1 MKNLKKLLSICLALM
16 MVLTCV
22 PAAFAAEVDDCTI
35 DEDAKAS
42 LTIWKFD
49 WTNAYKDGVWNED
62 SFISTGWRESY
73 VEEVL
78 GETVRE
84 GDANGNPDH
93 PLGNGQN
100 SNGYALKG
108 VEFTILRVADIVTFT
123 ESANDQ
129 HPDYNLTQVL
139 YAFDKDKAADLLTA
153 IGLGDGAGRYE
164 NADVLNYETS
174 APLAPVDAEAGV
186 DAQAIAQVRNY
197 WYYQSDV
204 LNKALADA
212 LEANA
217 TTVKD
222 ALEAYVAASN
232 ESIVMDKTNE
242 NGKTIKRDLDLGLW
256 LCIESAVPEMIT
268 STTSPFFI
276 SLPMTTVSGDANS
289 ASPEGGHFWN
299 YDVVVYPKNNTGIP
313 SLTKEVRES
322 VKDTGTNGG
331 TDDINDGFAH
341 AATGSA
347 GDVMEFQILAGIPT
361 ITSNATSIQTWNFYD
376 TIDKGLTYNKALK
389 DVKIEIFSDEDC
401 TDKVA
406 TWVQDDGK
414 FTVEYSS
421 DDRHMNINITEAG
434 LAEINGN
441 QENVNGKLFASYSNY
456 TMRVTYTATINSNA
470 TVINGENGNKN
481 EVFLTWKRTSSEYYD
496 TLIDDA
502 HIFTFG
508 VDLTKLF
515 SDLDSE
521 SATEMDMFKH
531 VKFRIRNTTD
541 GYWVTAT
548 RDEATGIYYLTGH
561 VTEEADGTVFY
572 PVTVNGE
579 FGKVVIKGVED
590 DSYEIYEIETANG
603 YTLLKDEIKVDIFV
617 EENYARICDIYTKDV
632 LGVLQNDPHYCF
644 GNAAPMSILD
654 ADGGANLHLTGIP
667 HDYLEHYFLTAFAQV
682 DGNDVNMEDDGES
695 ANALAPLT
703 VVNTQGFDLPQT
715 GDHGTWMYGVIGIT
729 LMAGALVVM
738 ILTFKKK
745 EKQTAQQ

>member
-49 WTNAYKDGVWNED
+49 WTNAYKDGVWDED

-186 DAQAIAQVRNY
+186 DAQAIAQVRNC

-204 LNKALADA
+204 LNRALADA

-256 LCIESAVPEMIT
+256 LCIETKVPEMVT
-268 STTSPFFI
+268 STTNPFFV

-376 TIDKGLTYNKALK
+376 TIDQGLTYNKALK

-414 FTVEYSS
+414 FTVTYSS
-421 DDRHMNINITEAG
+421 DDRHMNINVTEAG

-470 TVINGENGNKN
+470 SFIYGEDGNCN
-481 EVFLTWKRTSSEYYD
+481 EVVLTWKRTSSEYYD
-496 TLIDDA
+496 TLIDDC
-502 HIFTFG
+502 HVFSFG
-508 VDLTKLF
+508 IDLTKLF

-531 VKFRIRNTTD
+531 VKFKLWNETD
-541 GYWVTAT
+541 GYWLTAT
-548 RDEATGIYYLTGH
+548 RDEETGIYYVTGH
-561 VTEEADGTVFY
+561 VTEEADATIFY
-572 PVTVNGE
+572 PVTVGGE
-579 FGKVVIKGVED
+579 FGKVVIKGMEND
-590 DSYEIYEIETANG
+590 CWNIYEVETANG
-603 YTLLKDEIKVDIFV
+603 YTLLKDEIYVDIFV
-617 EENYARICDIYTKDV
+617 EENYDRICDIYTKDV

-644 GNAAPMSILD
+644 GNAQPMSMTD
-654 ADGGANLHLTGIP
+654 ADGGFDLHLTGIP
-667 HDYLEHYFLTAFAQV
+667 QEYMEHYFLTAYATV
-682 DGNDVNMEDDGES
+682 DNNDVNMEDDGES
-695 ANALAPLT
+695 ENALAPLT
-703 VVNTQGFDLPQT
+703 IVNTKGFDLPQT
-715 GDHGTWMYGVIGIT
+715 GDNGTRIFTVVGVIA
-729 LMAGALVVM
+729 MAGAMFVLFLV
-738 ILTFKKK
+738 TRKGKKN
-745 EKQTAQQ
+745 EKK